1 MCDKYNDHSYFVSP
15 AAKSTQQI
23 AEGWG
28 RKTPSNVEAW
38 SRIETALMVAGSSQ
52 SKVGFAGRVNI
63 NVIEKVRQV
72 FQEVLCAQGLALLPD
87 YWMI

>member
-1 MCDKYNDHSYFVSP
+1 MCDKYNGHSYFVSP

-23 AEGWG
+23 AEG

-38 SRIETALMVAGSSQ
+38 SHIETALMVAGSSQ
-52 SKVGFAGRVNI
+52 SKVGFASRVNI
-63 NVIEKVRQV
+63 NIIEKVRQV